1 MLYLLSY
8 FLLLGATTYTVG
20 YVVNSFVKNRTNG
33 YSFFL
38 PVFLLFYVV
47 PIFGDL
53 ITGLG
58 FREFYVQI
66 NEAIEDST
74 TSTIYN
80 TYVSC
85 LLVFFIWHSKKLRA
99 NYVKFYRDNVSKV
112 ANSFLKIY
120 KKYFTLLFVILIA
133 PIFITLLLGDL
144 SYYSVYS
151 RMDRGDIVPDSH
163 SFISKAVLFGVIL
176 GAFLITSIILDKRL
190 YNRDRRFIIP
200 FIFFFLFVFF
210 WIHGKRSIVANY
222 IVIQFGFLLISQAIS
237 AKIILRQLLAVL
249 VIFVLFLIGYGKNI
263 ADNAVDNYYS
273 FRLDFTRDYGVKFA
287 IYNDLLLERYIL
299 PYDWASFLFNFT
311 FYIPR
316 EWWIDK
322 PHPYAVYF
330 TNSVFGN
337 YGGSESYGWGFTT
350 SIFGEHI
357 SNMGWIG
364 LLTAPTLIYI
374 VFKYENKSTNPFF
387 KLISILIAILLIVL
401 HPIAFVVLILL
412 YIIFLIKG
420 EKRIIFR

>member
-1 MLYLLSY
+1 
-8 FLLLGATTYTVG
+8 
-20 YVVNSFVKNRTNG
+20 
-33 YSFFL
+33 
-38 PVFLLFYVV
+38 
-47 PIFGDL
+47 
-53 ITGLG
+53 
-58 FREFYVQI
+58 
-66 NEAIEDST
+66 
-74 TSTIYN
+74 
-80 TYVSC
+80 
-85 LLVFFIWHSKKLRA
+85 
-99 NYVKFYRDNVSKV
+99 
-112 ANSFLKIY
+112 
-120 KKYFTLLFVILIA
+120 
-133 PIFITLLLGDL
+133 
-144 SYYSVYS
+144 
-151 RMDRGDIVPDSH
+151 IVPDSH

-273 FRLDFTRDYGVKFA
+273 FRLDFTRDYGEKFA

-350 SIFGEHI
+350 SIFGE
-357 SNMGWIG
+357 
-364 LLTAPTLIYI
+364 
-374 VFKYENKSTNPFF
+374 
-387 KLISILIAILLIVL
+387 
-401 HPIAFVVLILL
+401 
-412 YIIFLIKG
+412 
-420 EKRIIFR
+420 

>member
-1 MLYLLSY
+1 
-8 FLLLGATTYTVG
+8 
-20 YVVNSFVKNRTNG
+20 
-33 YSFFL
+33 
-38 PVFLLFYVV
+38 
-47 PIFGDL
+47 
-53 ITGLG
+53 
-58 FREFYVQI
+58 
-66 NEAIEDST
+66 
-74 TSTIYN
+74 
-80 TYVSC
+80 
-85 LLVFFIWHSKKLRA
+85 
-99 NYVKFYRDNVSKV
+99 
-112 ANSFLKIY
+112 KIY

-287 IYNDLLLERYIL
+287 
-299 PYDWASFLFNFT
+299 
-311 FYIPR
+311 
-316 EWWIDK
+316 
-322 PHPYAVYF
+322 
-330 TNSVFGN
+330 
-337 YGGSESYGWGFTT
+337 
-350 SIFGEHI
+350 
-357 SNMGWIG
+357 
-364 LLTAPTLIYI
+364 
-374 VFKYENKSTNPFF
+374 
-387 KLISILIAILLIVL
+387 
-401 HPIAFVVLILL
+401 
-412 YIIFLIKG
+412 
-420 EKRIIFR
+420 